1 MISAISIPYKAKTY
15 EWAFDNNPGEAWKWQ
30 GWLWIYCGHLNHVWS
45 IIIHLVSLKCPSLF
59 YWRLALIGMAWLK
72 FSINSAIE
80 LGSCEFVWMKQR
92 ETEYF
97 KIFQSQNACDQVEI
111 RESLRCSPR
120 LYSCFWFTLE
130 CMSVIVFMCGFGG
143 LILTDY
149 CFRKQA
155 LPNNLFWASLM
166 NWKKIIAPK
175 WAICNCYL
183 AACREPNSSPSS
195 LLSLALGTLYFHPV
209 SIGLSGQI
217 PFNIPRQ
224 CYIFIQESE
233 GWSSESLS
241 RRTPHGSSSFVCF
254 SYC

>member
-1 MISAISIPYKAKTY
+1 MEVTGLAVI
-15 EWAFDNNPGEAWKWQ
+15 F
-30 GWLWIYCGHLNHVWS
+30 LWSFESCVVN
-45 IIIHLVSLKCPSLF
+45 IHLVSLKCPSLF

-72 FSINSAIE
+72 FRINSAIE

-92 ETEYF
+92 EAWYF

-120 LYSCFWFTLE
+120 LHSCFWFTLE

-155 LPNNLFWASLM
+155 LPNNLFWTILM

-183 AACREPNSSPSS
+183 AACREPNSYPSS
-195 LLSLALGTLYFHPV
+195 LLSLALGTLHFHPV
-209 SIGLSGQI
+209 STGLSI
-217 PFNIPRQ
+217 WDR
-224 CYIFIQESE
+224 Y
-233 GWSSESLS
+233 LS
-241 RRTPHGSSSFVCF
+241 TFLVNFTYSFKNLKVGVANL
-254 SYC
+254 